1 MKFSNIFFNN
11 SSFAKDN
18 TSLNLVD
25 LTKKACFF
33 NQDSSGIYS
42 TLSLGYILEKKIERI
57 IEEELS
63 EIGFSQM
70 RLSLIQD
77 ADLWK
82 ETGRYDQ
89 YGEELFKLKNRTG
102 KELVLSATCEESIT
116 NIVKSYYNFT
126 KTNLKMFQIGNKY
139 RDELRA
145 KSGLVRGREFLMSD
159 AYHFSN
165 SKDNIVTT
173 YNEVREAY
181 TRIFSRLGLEFHI
194 QGSDVGEMGGLASEE
209 FRCISEFGED
219 IGEDGSKNL
228 EIGHI
233 FNLGTH
239 YSEKMGLLD
248 NIKQHVNM
256 ACFGIGVSRTLMALL
271 EKQRDDKGFFGTA
284 AFNTFDYI
292 VTAIDYE
299 KNKEVADSIYQSL
312 KRQGYTVLL
321 DDRNVSAG
329 NKFNDSE
336 LIGVSNRIIVS
347 NKSIVA
353 DQFDV
358 LNRETNT
365 AKTVTLEQLNNL

>member
-1 MKFSNIFFNN
+1 M
-11 SSFAKDN
+11 
-18 TSLNLVD
+18 VD

-57 IEEELS
+57 IEDELS

-82 ETGRYDQ
+82 ETGRYEQ
-89 YGEELFKLKNRTG
+89 YGEELFKLKNRAG

-165 SKDNIVTT
+165 SKENIAAT
-173 YNEVREAY
+173 YNEVKEAY
-181 TRIFSRLGLEFHI
+181 IRIFTRLGLEFHI

-219 IGEDGSKNL
+219 IGEDGSK
-228 EIGHI
+228 I
-233 FNLGTH
+233 
-239 YSEKMGLLD
+239 
-248 NIKQHVNM
+248 
-256 ACFGIGVSRTLMALL
+256 
-271 EKQRDDKGFFGTA
+271 
-284 AFNTFDYI
+284 
-292 VTAIDYE
+292 
-299 KNKEVADSIYQSL
+299 L
-312 KRQGYTVLL
+312 K
-321 DDRNVSAG
+321 
-329 NKFNDSE
+329 
-336 LIGVSNRIIVS
+336 
-347 NKSIVA
+347 
-353 DQFDV
+353 
-358 LNRETNT
+358 
-365 AKTVTLEQLNNL
+365 